1 MPKRQTILVC
11 VFAGFLGFAGPAAAQ
26 APSDESLRVAT
37 DLVEAIKTA
46 DQMRAIFPI
55 IVQQLKPIVTKGN
68 PAIERDFDALA
79 PAMTGLLNDRMGEL
93 TSAIAAV
100 YARNF
105 SVNDMRQLAAFF
117 RTPCGGEILGKGPGA
132 GPGKHADRQSL
143 RTGNRRRPGTP
154 GEGGTAQTRTQALSR
169 TMPFNETSTPRCA

>member
-11 VFAGFLGFAGPAAAQ
+11 VFAGFLGFAAPAAAQ
-26 APSDESLRVAT
+26 VPSDESLRVAT

-68 PAIERDFDALA
+68 PAIERDFDALT

-117 RTPCGGEILGKGPGA
+117 RTPVGVKYLEKAPVLVQESMQI
-132 GPGKHADRQSL
+132 
-143 RTGNRRRPGTP
+143 GNRFGQETAGDLERRVKDELRKRGHK
-154 GEGGTAQTRTQALSR
+154 L
-169 TMPFNETSTPRCA
+169 

>member
-26 APSDESLRVAT
+26 APSDESLRFAT

-55 IVQQLKPIVTKGN
+55 IVKQLKPIVTKGN
-68 PAIERDFDALA
+68 PAIERNFDALA

-105 SVNDMRQLAAFF
+105 SVDDMRQLAAFF
-117 RTPCGGEILGKGPGA
+117 RTPVGVKYLERAPVLVQESMQI
-132 GPGKHADRQSL
+132 
-143 RTGNRRRPGTP
+143 GNRFGQETAGDLERRVKDELRKRGHK
-154 GEGGTAQTRTQALSR
+154 L
-169 TMPFNETSTPRCA
+169 

>member
-11 VFAGFLGFAGPAAAQ
+11 VFAGFLGFAAPAAAQ
-26 APSDESLRVAT
+26 VPSDESLRVAT

-55 IVQQLKPIVTKGN
+55 IVQQLKPIIAKSN
-68 PAIERDFDALA
+68 PAVERDFDALA
-79 PAMTGLLNDRMGEL
+79 PAMTGLLDERMGEL

-105 SVNDMRQLAAFF
+105 SIDEMRQLAAFF
-117 RTPCGGEILGKGPGA
+117 RTPVGVKYLERAPVLVQESMQI
-132 GPGKHADRQSL
+132 
-143 RTGNRRRPGTP
+143 GNRFGQETAGDLERRVKEELRKRGHK
-154 GEGGTAQTRTQALSR
+154 L
-169 TMPFNETSTPRCA
+169 